1 VKYFFLDT
9 SAFVKAYVVEA
20 GERRV
25 RGLVAGAVAN
35 PPACRLVVT
44 DFTFLEAISALL
56 QKRSEGKIT
65 KAACDSSLAEIETL
79 LKGTAS
85 PYLVIS
91 TSDVSEDVP
100 SIIRRYSLRPGDA
113 VHVAAAL
120 AARHSTPT
128 GMEFVFVT
136 SDANQANAARAEGF
150 DVWDPAVD

>member
-25 RGLVAGAVAN
+25 RGLVAGAVAS
-35 PPACRLVVT
+35 PPSCRLIVT

-56 QKRSEGKIT
+56 QKRAEGKIT
-65 KAACDSSLAEIETL
+65 KAACNSSLAEIEVL
-79 LKGTAS
+79 LKGVAS

-100 SIIRRYSLRPGDA
+100 SIIRTYGLRPGDA

-120 AARHSTPT
+120 AARHSTPA
-128 GMEFVFVT
+128 GMQFVFVT
-136 SDANQANAARAEGF
+136 SDTNQANAARAEGF